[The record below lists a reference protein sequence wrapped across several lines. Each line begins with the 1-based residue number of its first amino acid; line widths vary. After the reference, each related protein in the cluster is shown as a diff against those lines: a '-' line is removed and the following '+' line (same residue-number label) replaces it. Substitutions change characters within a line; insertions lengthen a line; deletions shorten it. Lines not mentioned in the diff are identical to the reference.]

1 MPELPEVQTVIST
14 LEKQIGCQKITS
26 VNVIYPRIIDNI
38 TPEEFADKLAGQ
50 RIKRYSRRGKFLLFY
65 LTDYLLIAHLRM
77 EGKFYYYSQPQQPQ
91 KHTHLVIDLEN
102 GQLHYND
109 VRKFGRFYLYRLDE
123 EASCL
128 KKLGKEPFDE
138 QLTSEYL
145 KNYCR
150 HNKTAIKS
158 QLLDQSMI
166 AGIGN
171 IYANEICF
179 ACQLDPQRP
188 SCYLSNQKWD
198 EVITATRKILAEAI
212 REGGTTIRSY
222 TSSLGVTGLFQQN
235 LYVQSREKEECRVCT
250 SIIEKIRLNGRGTY
264 FCPKCQKRT
273 PVMIALSGSI
283 GSGKSEVCRYIA
295 EKGYKMISCDAVNSE
310 LLQKAEVQQKLSE
323 LLGCPLDQ
331 LNRQYIAQ
339 RIFSSMDDRKTVE
352 EYLHGQ
358 IWKEIE
364 RWYQQNQDEEFL
376 FVEVPL
382 LFETGWDYRFDYNVV
397 IYASEEQIY
406 QRLTTQR
413 RMSVREIAQRL
424 SQQLPAEEKKQRADY
439 VIENLKSLKSLH
451 ENTEKFLKSLK

>member
-1 MPELPEVQTVIST
+1 
-14 LEKQIGCQKITS
+14 
-26 VNVIYPRIIDNI
+26 
-38 TPEEFADKLAGQ
+38 
-50 RIKRYSRRGKFLLFY
+50 
-65 LTDYLLIAHLRM
+65 
-77 EGKFYYYSQPQQPQ
+77 
-91 KHTHLVIDLEN
+91 
-102 GQLHYND
+102 
-109 VRKFGRFYLYRLDE
+109 
-123 EASCL
+123 
-128 KKLGKEPFDE
+128 
-138 QLTSEYL
+138 
-145 KNYCR
+145 
-150 HNKTAIKS
+150 
-158 QLLDQSMI
+158 
-166 AGIGN
+166 
-171 IYANEICF
+171 
-179 ACQLDPQRP
+179 
-188 SCYLSNQKWD
+188 
-198 EVITATRKILAEAI
+198 
-212 REGGTTIRSY
+212 
-222 TSSLGVTGLFQQN
+222 
-235 LYVQSREKEECRVCT
+235 
-250 SIIEKIRLNGRGTY
+250 
-264 FCPKCQKRT
+264 
-273 PVMIALSGSI
+273 MIALSGSI

-310 LLQKAEVQQKLSE
+310 LLQKAEVQQKLAE
-323 LLGCPLDQ
+323 LLGCPLEQ

>member
-14 LEKQIGCQKITS
+14 LEKQMGFQKITA
-26 VNVIYPRIIDNI
+26 VNIIYPKIIDNC
-38 TPEEFADKLAGQ
+38 TPEEFAGKLIGQ
-50 RIKRYSRRGKFLLFY
+50 RIERYSRRGKFLLFY
-65 LTDYLLIAHLRM
+65 LTDYLLVAHLRM
-77 EGKFYYYSQPQQPQ
+77 EGKFYYYHQPELPQ

-109 VRKFGRFYLYRLDE
+109 VRKFGRFYLYRLNE
-123 EASCL
+123 EAACL
-128 KKLGKEPFDE
+128 QKLGKEPFDE

-179 ACQLDPQRP
+179 ACNLDPQRP
-188 SCYLSNQKWD
+188 SCYLSDQKWD
-198 EVITATRKILAEAI
+198 EVIKAARDILAEAI

-235 LYVQSREKEECRVCT
+235 LYVQSREKEKCRICNT
-250 SIIEKIRLNGRGTY
+250 GIEKIKLNGRGTY
-264 FCPKCQKRT
+264 FCPQCQKRT
-273 PVMIALSGSI
+273 PVLIALSGSI

-295 EKGYKMISCDAVNSE
+295 DKGYKMISCDAVNSQ
-310 LLQKAEVQQKLSE
+310 LLEKAEVQQKLAE
-323 LLGCPLDQ
+323 LLNCSLNQLD
-331 LNRQYIAQ
+331 RKYIAQ
-339 RIFSSMDDRKTVE
+339 RIFSSLDDRKTVE

-358 IWKEIE
+358 IWQKIE
-364 RWYQQNQDEEFL
+364 KWRQQNQDEEFL

-397 IYASEEQIY
+397 IYASEEKIY
-406 QRLTTQR
+406 QRLTSQR
-413 RMSVREIAQRL
+413 KMSVRDIAQRL
-424 SQQLPAEEKKQRADY
+424 AQQLPAEEKKQRADY
-439 VIENLKSLKSLH
+439 VIENEKTLKNLQD
-451 ENTEKFLKSLK
+451 NIDKFLKSLK